1 MIEISLEGKT
11 ALVTGAGQGLGK
23 AIGLRLAEAGA
34 AVFFA
39 DLNEEKVLTACAE
52 GAGLGWKCVPCKRL
66 DVSDSAEMEAL
77 ICGVARKAGLDIM
90 VNVAGI
96 MYPDSLVDL
105 DPSKLKRLEDVNI
118 NGTAYGIQFAMREM
132 VKRGRGR
139 IVNIASI
146 AGRHGCTTKPY
157 YAMSKAA
164 VINLTQS
171 AALFGAKHGVTVN
184 AVCPG
189 IIHTAMWD
197 QILEFMMQ
205 DTGKSRQECWEDSL
219 GYTIPMGIEQ
229 EEIDI
234 ANAVLFLCSD
244 LARYVTAQSLNV
256 DGGARM
262 N

>member
-1 MIEISLEGKT
+1 MIGIDLTGKR
-11 ALVTGAGQGLGK
+11 AIVTGAGQGLGK
-23 AIGLRLAEAGA
+23 EIGLRLAEAGA
-34 AVFFA
+34 IVYFA
-39 DLNEEKVLTACAE
+39 DYDEEKSRRACQE
-52 GAGLGWKCVPCKRL
+52 GIERGGHCIPWKAI
-66 DVSDSAEMEAL
+66 DVSSVSQMREL
-77 ICGVARKAGLDIM
+77 IWEVAGQGALDIM
-90 VNVAGI
+90 VNAAGI
-96 MYPDSLVDL
+96 MYPDSLIDL
-105 DPSKLKRLEDVNI
+105 DPEKLWRLEDVNI
-118 NGTAYGIQFAMREM
+118 NGTAYGTQYAMQEM
-132 VKRGRGR
+132 MKQRSGR

-171 AALFGAKHGVTVN
+171 AALFGAKYGVNVN
-184 AVCPG
+184 TVCPG

-197 QILEFMMQ
+197 QILDFMMR
-205 DTGKSRQECWEDSL
+205 DTGKSREECWQEAL

-229 EEIDI
+229 EAIDI

-244 LARYVTAQSLNV
+244 MARYITAQSLNV